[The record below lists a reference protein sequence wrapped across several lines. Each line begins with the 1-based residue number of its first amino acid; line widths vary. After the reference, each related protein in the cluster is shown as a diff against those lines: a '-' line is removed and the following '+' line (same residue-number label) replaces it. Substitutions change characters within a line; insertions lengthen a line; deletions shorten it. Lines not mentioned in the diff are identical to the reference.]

1 MKNKITI
8 LIASVILLATC
19 LTTSFQINPLANAE
33 DGIFW
38 SFNFDNATELSK
50 HFSVEKFNATSSVSI
65 VDGALRIDNVDTD
78 TSSMTDRPTEVTLPT
93 VYSDDY
99 VLEFDM
105 TRRAGDGSVAIR
117 YAMQESG
124 KGYEFRIHLLQD
136 DPGSGWHYAFSSW
149 SNEKA
154 CEYRRIYTSDVT
166 TDTCEWRFWDFNFYE
181 SDFEI
186 DQTYHIT
193 FLRHNGWNDLFVND
207 LLILHY
213 EDDNQL
219 YDIFDTKAQYRE
231 QDDKGR
237 LTFGDLK
244 LRVNSTAT
252 VDFDNMKVQTVSKN
266 LADQVDAFGDTS
278 TWDDAKLIEN
288 ERIIKQVYG
297 LFQTKLTAS
306 EREANDKYDDM
317 LNLYNRYRKAIAPTL
332 TVNWTVDDIVAQK
345 TEIDL
350 LALASATD
358 RFGTALSVDVE
369 VKFGDKYL
377 LVKNGKV
384 KLNEKGDYTVVY
396 TVYDANGNSVS
407 KEYVVTVA

>member
-8 LIASVILLATC
+8 IIASVLLLVTC
-19 LTTSFQINPLANAE
+19 LMTSFQINPVANAE

-50 HFSVEKFNATSSVSI
+50 QFSVEKFNVSSSVSI

-78 TSSMTDRPTEVTLPT
+78 TNSMTDSPTELTLPT

-105 TRRAGDGSVAIR
+105 TRRAGEGSVSIR

-124 KGYEFRIHLLQD
+124 KGYEFRIHLLQG
-136 DPGSGWHYAFSSW
+136 DPGAGWNYSFSAW
-149 SNEKA
+149 ANEKA
-154 CEYRRIYTSDVT
+154 CEYRRIYSSDVT
-166 TDTCEWRFWDFNFYE
+166 TDTCDWRFWDFNFYE

-193 FLRHNGWNDLFVND
+193 FLRNNGWNDLFIND
-207 LLILHY
+207 LRILHY

-219 YDIFDTKAQYRE
+219 YDIFDTKEHLRE

-252 VDFDNMKVQTVSKN
+252 VDFDNMKVQTVSKH
-266 LADQVDAFGDTS
+266 LADQVDALGDTS
-278 TWDDAKLIEN
+278 AWDNEKLVEK
-288 ERIIKQVYG
+288 ERIIKQVYE

-306 EREANDKYDDM
+306 ERVANDKYDEILD
-317 LNLYNRYRKAIAPTL
+317 LYNRYRKAIAPTL
-332 TVNWTVDDIVAQK
+332 TVNWTVNSTVKKGTVI
-345 TEIDL
+345 EL
-350 LALASATD
+350 LARADATD
-358 RFGTALSVDVE
+358 RFGTELKVEVE

-377 LVKNGKV
+377 LVENGKV
-384 KLNEKGDYTVVY
+384 TLNENGKYTIIY
-396 TVYDANGNSVS
+396 TVYDANAISVS
-407 KEYVVTVA
+407 KEYAVTVA